1 MKGSL
6 IHFKD
11 DIWKYTVI
19 DYYITDEA
27 GKKKPVRKKFTI
39 TAIGKTP
46 AQKKLNAEAQADD
59 IWKGLKSGDRFWEA
73 AEITLGE
80 YLDRFLEDGQKKDAD
95 GNARWKNQSYLWYE
109 RRIRCHIKPKLGHYK
124 ISEISTRM
132 IDNFLKEVSNAG
144 KFIPAHCYSVLK
156 TAWQQMIYDGDVGVS
171 TNLLDKVRPPKRPDV
186 EHNIWTV
193 DQVKIF
199 LKAVEHYRYHLFY
212 FVCFTT
218 GMRANEV
225 LGLRWRDIDF
235 VNNKISVKNK
245 IEKAGLNPE
254 LGTPKTKKSVREI
267 KMIPQLS
274 TAFEKHKKDQA
285 KERMQ
290 RYRAQLPYNDYG
302 PEFADLVFTK
312 QEGGPVKK
320 EQLRKK
326 EFVPAIKACQSDKK
340 TWIPQIRIH
349 DLRHS
354 AATYL
359 LDIGTPLEIVAEI
372 LGHSTPFFTRKTYV
386 KDNVKRQDAPMA
398 RMAQDF

>member
-6 IHFKD
+6 IHFKEN
-11 DIWKYTVI
+11 IWKYTII
-19 DYYITDEA
+19 DHYITDEN
-27 GKKKPVRKKFTI
+27 GIKKPVRKKFTI
-39 TAIGKTP
+39 TANGKTP
-46 AQKKLNAEAQADD
+46 AQQKLDAQKQADK
-59 IWKGLKSGDRFWEA
+59 IWSSLKSGDRFWEA
-73 AEITLGE
+73 DILFGD
-80 YLDRFLEDGQKKDAD
+80 YLDRFLADGQRV
-95 GNARWKNQSYLWYE
+95 NANGESRWKRQGYLWYE

-124 ISEISTRM
+124 ISEITKRM
-132 IDNFLKEVSNAG
+132 IDNFLIEVSSAG

-156 TAWQQMIYDGDVGVS
+156 AVWQQMIYDGDVGIKE
-171 TNLLDKVRPPKRPDV
+171 NLLNCVKPPERPDV
-186 EHNIWTV
+186 EHQIWTV
-193 DQVKIF
+193 DQIKIF
-199 LKAVEHYRYHLFY
+199 LKAVAHYRYHLFY

-235 VNNKISVKNK
+235 TNNEIKVRNK

-254 LGTPKTKKSVREI
+254 LGTPKTKKSVRQI
-267 KMIPQLS
+267 KMIPQLA
-274 TAFEKHKKDQA
+274 TALDKHKKEQA
-285 KERMQ
+285 KERMA
-290 RYRAQLPYNDYG
+290 RYKAGLTYNDYG
-302 PEFADLVFTK
+302 PDFADLVFTK
-312 QEGGPVKK
+312 QDGGPVKK

-326 EFVPAIKACQSDKK
+326 EFVPTIKACQSNKK

-372 LGHSTPFFTRKTYV
+372 LGHSTPLITRKTYV
-386 KDNVKRQDAPMA
+386 KDNVKRQETPMA